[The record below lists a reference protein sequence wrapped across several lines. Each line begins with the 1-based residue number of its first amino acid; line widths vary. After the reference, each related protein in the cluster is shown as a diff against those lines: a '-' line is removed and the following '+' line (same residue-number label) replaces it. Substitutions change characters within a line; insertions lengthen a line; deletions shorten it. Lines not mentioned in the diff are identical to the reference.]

1 MKLFVLAVLLFLL
14 NLSVVM
20 VDTLGIYNTNI
31 ATDSSWR
38 DDVEGIAEQEFDPD
52 ISADV
57 STSFG
62 FGDFVS
68 GFKNFV
74 DTLFRIVNLGSTL
87 KTFGLIDSPNCAGC
101 SAISNLFGL
110 AGIIIYALGLAQFIS
125 NRSTK
130 GMG

>member
-1 MKLFVLAVLLFLL
+1 MRLFVLAMVLFLL

-20 VDTLGIYNTNI
+20 VDELGLYSTNI
-31 ATDSSWR
+31 ATDEQWR
-38 DDVEGIAEQEFDPD
+38 DDVRGISDQQFDPD
-52 ISADV
+52 IAADV

-62 FGDFVS
+62 FGDFVT

-74 DTLFRIVNLGSTL
+74 DVVFRIVNLGSTL
-87 KTFGLIDSPNCAGC
+87 KTFGLVDSADCVNC
-101 SAISNLFGL
+101 SSISDLFGL